1 MRLSRRVQGAV
12 IEVTQ
17 VVFRTYQGIV
27 YPAQCDA
34 MGHMTVQYY
43 VSAFDQAMWNL
54 VYALGW
60 RPAAAPGRTGFADV
74 RHVTDY
80 RSELN
85 VGAPFAV
92 ESVPLHCG
100 RSSLVTSHRMYDV
113 AGGALAAEME
123 MTSVHFDLA
132 NRAAVPLPETFKQA
146 VSARAGWPA
155 VIGLN
160 KDIADER

>member
-1 MRLSRRVQGAV
+1 M
-12 IEVTQ
+12 
-17 VVFRTYQGIV
+17 

-43 VSAFDQAMWNL
+43 VAAFDQAMWNL

-60 RPAAAPGRTGFADV
+60 RPAAPERTGFADV

-80 RSELN
+80 RTELAA
-85 VGAPFAV
+85 GAPFAV
-92 ESVPLHCG
+92 ESVPLRCG
-100 RSSLVTSHRMYDV
+100 RSSLVTSHRMYDI
-113 AGGALAAEME
+113 ASGALAAEME

-132 NRAAVPLPETFKQA
+132 NRVAVPLPETFRQR

-155 VIGLN
+155 FMGLN
-160 KDIADER
+160 EDIADGR